1 MKDIKELIPHRDPFL
16 FVDEIIS
23 AEREEIVGIKTF
35 DESFYYFQKNKD
47 KEKIVPNTII
57 VEAMGQCGGA
67 GIKQLGLGGDS
78 LYGFA
83 IMENIR
89 FYDNAKFGDTVKLIV
104 KNLNITSRAIK
115 QSAVAYCN
123 EKVIVEAIW
132 MCARL

>member
-23 AEREEIVGIKTF
+23 AEREEIIGIKTF
-35 DESFYYFQKNKD
+35 DESFYYFQENCN
-47 KEKIVPNTII
+47 KEKVVPNTII
-57 VEAMGQCGGA
+57 VESMGQCGGA

-89 FYDNAKFGDTVKLIV
+89 FYDNAKLGDTVKMVV
-104 KNLNITSRAIK
+104 KNLNITNRAIK
-115 QSAVAYCN
+115 QSAAAYC
-123 EKVIVEAIW
+123 EGKVIAEATW
-132 MCARL
+132 MCARI